1 MSDSAVVEFKV
12 VVGEELS
19 SSASTRRSS
28 VNGVRLCMYVYVS
41 AAAERRDCIRGVIR
55 ERDYRLERETSER
68 PHKEK
73 KEKRI
78 WLANGCA
85 RVLFGLPM
93 VACEKSRLA
102 TTLRHV
108 SSLSETACCYRGM
121 PGQPRWNPTNLV
133 GTQRDS

>member
-108 SSLSETACCYRGM
+108 SSFFLF
-121 PGQPRWNPTNLV
+121 L
-133 GTQRDS
+133 